1 MDNASTE
8 QLYINNP
15 LLSDKSNDDIS
26 SSSVLS
32 IDQTN
37 EILKQQEEQVKLE
50 ENQRFTKYS
59 PLVTLL
65 IFSIGPL
72 SNVAS
77 LLFETISMYFITK
90 RYGKMKDTYAIEI
103 LGFSGQYQ
111 NFLTVIGMF
120 FGQCFITRIGS
131 LIGSGQRDTAVNMT
145 VDIFKLIL
153 YYQQ

>member
-15 LLSDKSNDDIS
+15 LLSDKFNDDIS

-50 ENQRFTKYS
+50 ENQRFTKHS

-90 RYGKMKDTYAIEI
+90 RYGKMKA
-103 LGFSGQYQ
+103 
-111 NFLTVIGMF
+111 
-120 FGQCFITRIGS
+120 R
-131 LIGSGQRDTAVNMT
+131 
-145 VDIFKLIL
+145 
-153 YYQQ
+153 